1 MNLKNLATAC
11 FFIAFS
17 SNAMNV
23 ADEEN
28 RHLAGVALPHVEKHN
43 QDDHYI
49 EISPRYRF
57 IQKDLI
63 RTDEGPGYDALY
75 TSRNDVYNTIREL
88 CINRWNQLSYVERDT
103 LKYLVNACIKSC
115 GYKFKYRNSE
125 DWGKLDNFLQQNVIN
140 TPETNVELIELIC
153 YMKHS
158 NVTIFYDLN
167 TRHYT
172 MHHFNPTWEMIYLQQ
187 IDEPVQTWK
196 RLIPRR

>member
-1 MNLKNLATAC
+1 MNLKNLAIAC

-28 RHLAGVALPHVEKHN
+28 LHLAGVALPHVEKHN

-63 RTDEGPGYDALY
+63 RTDEGTGYDVLY
-75 TSRNDVYNTIREL
+75 TNRNDVYNAIREL
-88 CINRWNQLSYVERDT
+88 CFNRWNQLSYVERDT
-103 LKYLVNACIKSC
+103 VKYLVNEFIKSC
-115 GYKFKYRNSE
+115 GYKFKYRDSD
-125 DWGKLDNFLQQNVIN
+125 DWSKLDNFLQQNVIN

-167 TRHYT
+167 SRHYT
-172 MHHFNPTWEMIYLQQ
+172 MHHFNPTWQMIYLQQ

-196 RLIPRR
+196 LLVPRR